1 MLSDGRQGHRAAKRH
16 QADLG
21 SILALNL
28 DIHFALPSIHFLI
41 CKMGMIARLF
51 PGLKTAVPGRFS
63 VVAVET
69 GSKTPV
75 PGSGRDADVLWSPS
89 VGEEVDGSRNGSTT
103 RSADQRKKAQRKN
116 LPQLWGYRA
125 EPPDLLQDPVSVA
138 CGGLTVP
145 PPRGHIPCLQRP
157 PSVSV
162 GHVPTAHASIR
173 GSGAWSYL

>member
-1 MLSDGRQGHRAAKRH
+1 M
-16 QADLG
+16 
-21 SILALNL
+21 
-28 DIHFALPSIHFLI
+28 
-41 CKMGMIARLF
+41 
-51 PGLKTAVPGRFS
+51 PGRFS

-89 VGEEVDGSRNGSTT
+89 VGEEVEGSRNGSTT

-125 EPPDLLQDPVSVA
+125 EPPDLRQDPVSVA

-145 PPRGHIPCLQRP
+145 PPRGHILCLQRP
-157 PSVSV
+157 HSVNV
-162 GHVPTAHASIR
+162 GHVATAHASSEAAACGVVYDSPAAEQLPLPTFARFTIPPPKTHPK
-173 GSGAWSYL
+173 SMHI